1 MTTSEAKEKLLL
13 YRGPI
18 DEADPQFQAA
28 LAHARRDP
36 ELADWLRDH
45 VRCYDAVRAK
55 LRGIEPP
62 IGLPEKIMRGRP
74 VPFPRDWSRVLQVA
88 AAVLISA
95 SVTALLLKWSERRH
109 HSVTSA
115 REILVTGEVLDMTC
129 YIAYHL
135 SGPEHAECAK
145 VCIRNGAPAGLKAGN
160 GKVYLLTGKPGES
173 LNAQLADLA
182 AKIVTIKGTETTRD
196 GFEQLQIEEIRT
208 L

>member
-18 DEADPQFQAA
+18 DEAVPQFQAA

-74 VPFPRDWSRVLQVA
+74 VPFPRDWSRVLQLA